1 MRIARIAALAS
12 TLTAA
17 LALGGCATY
26 PAEDAAMASCP
37 HVSRDWQAW
46 ISAMPGPDAKRTL
59 HITGSVDMP
68 TPGYSVKLVG
78 GPADRMQPPG
88 LRFQLEA
95 TPPDGMVTQVI
106 TPTEVNYSEPTP
118 YPQIREIMISCGER
132 PLATIT
138 EVPVAQ

>member
-1 MRIARIAALAS
+1 MRIARIAALSGTLAAS
-12 TLTAA
+12 FA
-17 LALGGCATY
+17 LSACATY
-26 PAEDAAMASCP
+26 PEEEGTMAACP

-95 TPPDGMVTQVI
+95 TPPDGMATQVI
-106 TPTEVNYSEPTP
+106 TPTEVNYSEETP

-132 PLATIT
+132 PVAVIT